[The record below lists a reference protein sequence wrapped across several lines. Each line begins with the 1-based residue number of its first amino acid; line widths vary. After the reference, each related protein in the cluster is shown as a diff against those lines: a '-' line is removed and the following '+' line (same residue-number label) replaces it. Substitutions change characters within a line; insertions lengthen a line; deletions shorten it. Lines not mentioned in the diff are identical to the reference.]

1 MNKWAK
7 KSRGEDEAAL
17 HRSLSFA
24 FLPGL
29 FFFQD
34 FYLFVLLF
42 GCAGFSLL
50 LADFLKLRQAGAT
63 L

>member
-7 KSRGEDEAAL
+7 KSRGEDEAAI
-17 HRSLSFA
+17 HRSLALA

-29 FFFQD
+29 FFFQH
-34 FYLFVLLF
+34 FYLFILLF

-50 LADFLKLRQAGAT
+50 HAGFL
-63 L
+63 

>member
-7 KSRGEDEAAL
+7 KGRGEDEAAL

-29 FFFQD
+29 FFFQQ
-34 FYLFVLLF
+34 FYLFILLF
-42 GCAGFSLL
+42 GCPGFSLL
-50 LADFLKLRQAGAT
+50 HADFL
-63 L
+63 